1 MNKSRDIAKANPPP
15 PPPPYG
21 QVVGE
26 TNNKYYI
33 HIGQE
38 PIKDPENDVQN
49 SRK

>member
-1 MNKSRDIAKANPPP
+1 MNKSRDIAKAK